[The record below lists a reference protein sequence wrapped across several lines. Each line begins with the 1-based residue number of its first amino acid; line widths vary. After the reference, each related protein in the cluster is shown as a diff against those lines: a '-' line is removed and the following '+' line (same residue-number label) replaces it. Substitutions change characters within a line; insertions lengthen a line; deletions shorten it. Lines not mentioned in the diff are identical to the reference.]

1 MFVSQFRT
9 GEKWKR
15 LRSALDKAATPRN
28 IQSYTPA
35 INKVFQKF
43 IAYLRRSRND
53 AGFVDDIDQPL
64 KMLLMEGKWNWH
76 LHVVRLAQAHSIYLY
91 L

>member
-76 LHVVRLAQAHSIYLY
+76 LHVV
-91 L
+91 

>member
-64 KMLLMEGKWNWH
+64 KMLLMEGKWN
-76 LHVVRLAQAHSIYLY
+76 
-91 L
+91 

>member
-9 GEKWKR
+9 GEKWKK

-28 IQSYTPA
+28 VQSYTPA
-35 INKVFQKF
+35 IDKIFQRF
-43 IAYLRRSRND
+43 IAYLRRSRDD

-64 KMLLMEGKWNWH
+64 KMLLMEGECIWH
-76 LHVVRLAQAHSIYLY
+76 LHVVRLDSIYLY
-91 L
+91 P